1 MRDATPELESIL
13 EYCKMILNTDSPHSV
28 DAILDEIPTIL
39 RTEAGYSDEQV
50 EYFMTQLTNTLTL
63 IDNEELVFNEE
74 GRLVP
79 GPNAI
84 QEEMESGTLQPID
97 ENLEHTNTVV
107 GSAAIGLSIAALIA
121 CVSIRKQINKNTRNR
136 HI

>member
-39 RTEAGYSDEQV
+39 REEAGYSDEQV

-84 QEEMESGTLQPID
+84 KEEMESGTLQPID

-121 CVSIRKQINKNTRNR
+121 CASIRKQINKNTRNR
-136 HI
+136 RM

>member
-84 QEEMESGTLQPID
+84 KEEMESGTLQPID
-97 ENLEHTNTVV
+97 ENLEHTNAVV

-136 HI
+136 RM

>member
-39 RTEAGYSDEQV
+39 RDEAGYSDEQV
-50 EYFMTQLTNTLTL
+50 EYFMAQLNNTLTL

-121 CVSIRKQINKNTRNR
+121 CASIRKQINKNTRNR

>member
-1 MRDATPELESIL
+1 IL

-39 RTEAGYSDEQV
+39 RDEAGYSDEQV
-50 EYFMTQLTNTLTL
+50 EYFMAQLNNTLTL

-121 CVSIRKQINKNTRNR
+121 CASIRKQINKNTRNR